1 MPLEGDSNP
10 LVMFSL
16 LSPVACKSIG
26 RSFTYL
32 SQHLQKL
39 REKTVEETLNN
50 IAKLGLS
57 RRGFLASA
65 GAATAATLVGCGGNS
80 TPTSTVPTAPAAP
93 AIMDPDI
100 LNFALNLEY
109 LEAEFY
115 LRAATGSGLSSADGG
130 GATVTVTSNSKVT
143 FSSPFIQQLSF
154 ELAQTELQH
163 VRAIRATISSLGGT
177 PVAAPALDYTD
188 GFNSIASNS
197 GLGSSFNPFMNDY
210 FFLIGAL
217 AFEEIG
223 VSAYTGAAR
232 LISASAVLD
241 AAAGIQAAEAYHAGA
256 IRTLLVGNAIA
267 TSSQTNIIDYNSILQ
282 LFNKLDGGGHT
293 TLLTSGGTASM
304 NATVG
309 TVYSPSSVVSADST
323 NAIAFARTTDQVLHL
338 AYGTMPGTYTAS
350 GGFFPSGLNGT
361 IKTPTT

>member
-1 MPLEGDSNP
+1 M
-10 LVMFSL
+10 
-16 LSPVACKSIG
+16 
-26 RSFTYL
+26 
-32 SQHLQKL
+32 
-39 REKTVEETLNN
+39 EETLNT

-65 GAATAATLVGCGGNS
+65 GAATAATLVGCGNNG
-80 TPTSTVPTAPAAP
+80 PITSTVPTAPAAP
-93 AIMDPDI
+93 AITDPDI

-115 LRAATGSGLSSADGG
+115 LRAATGTGLSSADGG
-130 GATVTVTSNSKVT
+130 GATVTVKSNSKVT

-163 VRAIRATISSLGGT
+163 VRAIRATITSLSST
-177 PVAAPALDYTD
+177 PVAAPALDFTN
-188 GFNSIASNS
+188 GFNSIANNI
-197 GLGSSFNPFMNDY
+197 GLGTFDPFASDY
-210 FFLIGAL
+210 NFLIGAL

-232 LISASAVLD
+232 LITASAVLD

-267 TSSQTNIIDYNSILQ
+267 SGSQTNIVNYNSILQ
-282 LFNKLDGGGHT
+282 LFNKLDTGNHT
-293 TLLTSGGTASM
+293 TLLVSGGTPST

-309 TVYSPSSVVSADST
+309 TVFSPSTVVSADTT